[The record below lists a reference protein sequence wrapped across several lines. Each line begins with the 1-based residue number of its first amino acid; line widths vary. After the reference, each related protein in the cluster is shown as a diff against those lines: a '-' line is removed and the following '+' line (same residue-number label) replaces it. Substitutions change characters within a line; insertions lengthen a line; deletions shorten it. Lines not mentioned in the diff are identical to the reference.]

1 MTAGISRRG
10 FIRYTAALGGLMM
23 IGPALKPARASDA
36 EMGASNITPMVQI
49 APDGSIK
56 IYCPSPEMGQG
67 VLTAIPM
74 MFAEEMGADFA
85 RVEAVT
91 MPLWLKKGDDGNLT
105 WAVVPQFAGGST
117 SIPRAWGGVRDLGAT
132 TRALFLQAAAERWRT
147 TPDKLAAKASVVT
160 NTETGETLPFAML
173 VMDAAKV
180 QLPADFNPTLVARE
194 DWSII
199 GKAQKHLGNRD
210 VVTGRAVYGLDAH
223 YPGAKTVLI
232 ARSPYLDG
240 MVKSLDDAA
249 TRKVPGVLDVV
260 VLPRPDTGKMY
271 TYLAAGVAVVAE
283 NFWAAKKGR
292 DALVTEWDTGP
303 YASESTEG
311 FDAQCTALLDGP
323 TGQVVRSDGDV
334 DAAKRNAKVISRRY
348 RQPFVSHAQLEV
360 QNCIAH
366 VMADSIKIIGPMQNP
381 SGASRLAS
389 DLTGI
394 ERSAIEVEVT
404 RLGGG
409 FGRRLAS
416 DHVGEAVYVSKE
428 CGLPVK
434 VVWTREDDLSH
445 DLYRPAGHHEIIA
458 GFDERGTMVSWQHRL
473 ASASK
478 YYRRDGVPEEEMY
491 TAELYIDD
499 FPAGLVPNLR
509 HEYFPAK
516 SGMPRGSWRAPAHV
530 ANAFAV
536 QSFLDEAALELDMDP
551 LEMRLRILGDAQE
564 LAYAQHGGPVFDTG
578 RMSGVLKRVAKMAGW
593 GKAMPKGFAQGI
605 AGHFTFGGYCAQ
617 VAEVEKLSGGGFK
630 VHRVYCAVD
639 IGTVINPEG
648 VVKQAEGGIN
658 DGISAAF
665 GQEIIVSGGQVQTQ
679 NFDTYPMLRMMDA
692 PAEIIVEII
701 DSDKDPAGMGEM
713 SIPVTAPAVLSALA
727 RAGGPRI
734 RHLPVFSEKNGAA

>member
-1 MTAGISRRG
+1 MASGISRRG
-10 FIRYTAALGGLMM
+10 FIRYTAALGGLMVM
-23 IGPALKPARASDA
+23 GPALRGARANELDES
-36 EMGASNITPMVQI
+36 SLTPMVQVS
-49 APDGSIK
+49 PDGGIR
-56 IYCPSPEMGQG
+56 IYSPSPEMGQG

-117 SIPRAWGGVRDLGAT
+117 SIPRAWGGVRELGAT
-132 TRALFLQAAAERWRT
+132 TRALFLQAAADRWRT
-147 TPDKLAAKASVVT
+147 TPDRLTAKASVVT
-160 NTETGETLPFAML
+160 NSETGETLPFAML
-173 VMDAAKV
+173 VMDAARV
-180 QLPADFNPTLVARE
+180 TLPADFKPALMART

-199 GKAQKHLGNRD
+199 GRAQKHLGNAD
-210 VVTGRAVYGLDAH
+210 IVTGRTVYGIDAS

-240 MVKSLDDAA
+240 FVKSLDDAA
-249 TRKVPGVLDVV
+249 ARRVPGVVDIVT
-260 VLPRPDTGKMY
+260 LPRPDPDKGY
-271 TYLAAGVAVVAE
+271 TYLAAGVAVVADS
-283 NFWAAKKGR
+283 FWTARKGR
-292 DALVTEWDTGP
+292 DALVIEWDKGP
-303 YASESTEG
+303 HADESTAA
-311 FDAQCTALLDGP
+311 FDAQCKTLLDGP
-323 TGQVVRSDGDV
+323 AGQVVRNDGDV
-334 DAAKRNAKVISRRY
+334 DAARRDAKVITCRY

-366 VMADSIKIIGPMQNP
+366 VRADAISIIGPLQNP

-394 ERSAIEVEVT
+394 DRAAITVEVT

-409 FGRRLAS
+409 FGRRLS
-416 DHVGEAVYVSKE
+416 NDHVGEAVFVSKA
-428 CGLPVK
+428 CGHPVK

-445 DLYRPAGHHEIIA
+445 DFYRPAGHHEIVA
-458 GFDERGTMVSWQHRL
+458 GFDASGTMVSWQHRL

-478 YYRRDGVPEEEMY
+478 YYRRDGVPEEEMW
-491 TAELYIDD
+491 TAELYVDD
-499 FPAGLVPNLR
+499 FPAGLVPNVR
-509 HEYFPAK
+509 HEYYPAR

-551 LEMRLRILGDAQE
+551 LEMRLKLLGAPRE
-564 LAYAQHGGPVFDTG
+564 LPYSNHGGPVFDTG
-578 RMSGVLKRVAKMAGW
+578 RLAGVLKRVAEMANW
-593 GKAMPKGFAQGI
+593 GKAMPEGFAQGI
-605 AGHFTFGGYCAQ
+605 AAHFTFGGYCAQ
-617 VAEVEKLSGGGFK
+617 VAEVEKLSGGGFR

-639 IGTVINPEG
+639 VGTVINPEG

-665 GQEIIVSGGQVQTQ
+665 WQEIRVAGGEVQTQ
-679 NFDTYPMLRMMDA
+679 NFDTYPLLRMADA
-692 PAEIIVEII
+692 PAEIIVGIVE
-701 DSDKDPAGMGEM
+701 SDKDPSGMGEM
-713 SIPVTAPAVLSALA
+713 AIPVTAPAVLNALA
-727 RAGGPRI
+727 RAGGPRV
-734 RHLPVFSEKNGAA
+734 RHLPVFSEENSVMA